1 MDNAAFLQALAAI
14 ENPLRF
20 ASRNQFENLQRVRDL
35 ENTLARAA
43 GRARESAPSP
53 ALAKELDAFLS
64 LLPAPNEAL
73 GARVQGFQKCV
84 EQLTGIRRLAENTG
98 SPQAIAQPTPLAKPR
113 IESAPKPKAK
123 AKPKTKAPP
132 VPSKK
137 SVEAKPKK
145 EPVKR
150 AKPSQD
156 LSAVGPSTPVQ
167 FVKGVGPKTAQAFAF
182 RNIDTI
188 EDLLRFLPRRYENRQ
203 TGTAISGLEDG
214 ANATVE
220 GEVIT
225 KDFRRMR
232 GRRTLDVVIGDETG
246 HLYLKWFR
254 VPGGSF
260 IERFKKGVMIQ
271 ASGSVARYRGK
282 LQIVHPETRVLDA
295 ASPIVPEGHDG
306 TIIPGYLEVEGVRP
320 ATLRG
325 IIERVLPVTDRM
337 DDRLPA
343 ALRERHHFEALGQC
357 LWNLHQPPSDISV
370 DALRDMDTLWHR
382 RLIYEELLMLQLVVL
397 RRKAEASGDPGIAFE
412 PGVKGADVA
421 KKAFAFEFTQAQS
434 RSLAEIESDLL
445 TASPMNRLLQGDVG
459 SGKTAVALTAA
470 MLAAKAGYQTAL
482 MAPTELLA
490 EQHARTALKVL
501 PELGVR
507 VGILTGKLSA
517 AERRR
522 ILEELELGMV
532 DMVVGTHALIQGS
545 VRFKRL
551 GLGIVDEQHR
561 FGVMQRARFLE
572 QGMESTGAVP
582 HMLVMTATPIP
593 RTLALTV
600 YGDLDVSIIDQLPP
614 GRTPVRTK
622 KFREAQREHVYKEV
636 IEAVAA
642 GQQAYVVLPLVE
654 ESDKEGMENIRDATS
669 THDEL
674 QHGLL
679 HHLKLGL
686 LHGKMGTDEKDRVM
700 RAFSAGQLDVL
711 VATTVIE
718 VGIDVPNASVM
729 VIEHAERFGLSQLH
743 QLRGRVGRGA
753 AESSCLLIARSTQSE
768 DAWRRLAIMEET
780 TDGFKIAEE
789 DLEIRGPGDFVGTRQ
804 SGLPVL
810 SIANLARDQKI
821 LLLARDDARE
831 ILERDPDLLD
841 DDHRGVRASLDAVW
855 QDRLSLAK
863 IG

>member
-1 MDNAAFLQALAAI
+1 
-14 ENPLRF
+14 
-20 ASRNQFENLQRVRDL
+20 
-35 ENTLARAA
+35 
-43 GRARESAPSP
+43 
-53 ALAKELDAFLS
+53 
-64 LLPAPNEAL
+64 
-73 GARVQGFQKCV
+73 
-84 EQLTGIRRLAENTG
+84 
-98 SPQAIAQPTPLAKPR
+98 
-113 IESAPKPKAK
+113 
-123 AKPKTKAPP
+123 
-132 VPSKK
+132 
-137 SVEAKPKK
+137 
-145 EPVKR
+145 
-150 AKPSQD
+150 
-156 LSAVGPSTPVQ
+156 
-167 FVKGVGPKTAQAFAF
+167 
-182 RNIDTI
+182 
-188 EDLLRFLPRRYENRQ
+188 
-203 TGTAISGLEDG
+203 
-214 ANATVE
+214 
-220 GEVIT
+220 
-225 KDFRRMR
+225 
-232 GRRTLDVVIGDETG
+232 
-246 HLYLKWFR
+246 
-254 VPGGSF
+254 
-260 IERFKKGVMIQ
+260 
-271 ASGSVARYRGK
+271 
-282 LQIVHPETRVLDA
+282 
-295 ASPIVPEGHDG
+295 
-306 TIIPGYLEVEGVRP
+306 
-320 ATLRG
+320 
-325 IIERVLPVTDRM
+325 
-337 DDRLPA
+337 
-343 ALRERHHFEALGQC
+343 
-357 LWNLHQPPSDISV
+357 
-370 DALRDMDTLWHR
+370 MDTLWHR

-397 RRKAEASGDPGIAFE
+397 RRKAESSGDPGIAFE
-412 PGVKGADVA
+412 PGQSAGDIAE
-421 KKAFAFEFTQAQS
+421 KAFDFGFTDAQS
-434 RSLAEIESDLL
+434 RCLAEIEADLL
-445 TASPMNRLLQGDVG
+445 QASPMNRLLQGDVG

-470 MLAAKAGYQTAL
+470 ILAAKAGYQTAL

-490 EQHARTALKVL
+490 EQHARTVLKVL

-507 VGILTGKLSA
+507 VGLLTGKLSA

-532 DMVVGTHALIQGS
+532 DVVVGTHALIQGS
-545 VRFKRL
+545 VRFKKL

-614 GRTPVRTK
+614 GRKPVFTK
-622 KFREAQREHVYKEV
+622 KFREAERERVYKQV
-636 IEAVAA
+636 ITAVEA
-642 GQQAYVVLPLVE
+642 GQQAYIVLPLVE
-654 ESDKEGMENIRDATS
+654 ESDKEGMEHIRDATG

-674 QHGLL
+674 AHGLL
-679 HHLKLGL
+679 HNLRVGL

-700 RAFSAGQLDVL
+700 RAFIDGLLDVL

-753 AESSCLLIARSTQSE
+753 AKSSCLLIARSTQSE